1 MITIQVFGG
10 ASFEFD
16 GIPKQGILTD
26 RKKACMMTFLR
37 GGFLFFEPCGS
48 E

>member
-16 GIPKQGILTD
+16 GIPKQGISHLD
-26 RKKACMMTFLR
+26 RSQKSVYDDISE
-37 GGFLFFEPCGS
+37 GWFFVF
-48 E
+48 